1 MDRLFERHDI
11 YLSEVP
17 MDYIRDFMNRIH
29 WDSRLVIVKGPKGVG
44 KSTLLLQYIKKNFEA
59 DNRHVLYCSADT
71 NYFATH
77 TIVDLADTFVKRG
90 GQWLFIDEVKGLE
103 VLALRQRDAS

>member
-17 MDYIRDFMNRIH
+17 MDYIRDFMHRIH

-59 DNRHVLYCSADT
+59 DDRHVLYCSADT

-77 TIVDLADTFVKRG
+77 TIVDLAKSF
-90 GQWLFIDEVKGLE
+90 
-103 VLALRQRDAS
+103 LR